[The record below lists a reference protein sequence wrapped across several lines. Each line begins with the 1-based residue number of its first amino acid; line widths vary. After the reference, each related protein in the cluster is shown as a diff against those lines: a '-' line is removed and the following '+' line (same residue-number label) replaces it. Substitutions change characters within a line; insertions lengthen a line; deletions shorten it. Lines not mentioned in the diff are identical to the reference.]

1 MTERRVEFDEL
12 RAGRAI
18 GELEPDESARLEE
31 LGREFDDDDDFDRLI
46 GEVTASLAAGSAE
59 AMPVDLYDRIAAAGE
74 KALGVAPKDT
84 PERTLKVVRDEPKKQ
99 GASRA
104 GAGFMAWS
112 GWAVAAAMAALWIG
126 GVGQQQPPPPPGPEV
141 PPTLAEIRSQLI
153 DGQGDAVE
161 VAWTATED
169 PAAASATGDVV
180 WSNTDQAGVMRF
192 VGLEANNPAELRYQL
207 WIFDAARDERYP
219 IDGGLFDVAPG
230 QTEVLVPVDA
240 RLQVREPTLFAVT
253 VETPDGVVVSD
264 RERIVVVAPMADQ
277 SQAGQ

>member
-18 GELEPDESARLEE
+18 GELDAEESARLEE
-31 LGREFDDDDDFDRLI
+31 LRQEFDDDDDFDRLI
-46 GEVTASLAAGSAE
+46 GEVTASLAAGSA
-59 AMPVDLYDRIAAAGE
+59 ASMPGDLYDRIAAAGE
-74 KALGVAPKDT
+74 RALGGVPKAAQ
-84 PERTLKVVRDEPKKQ
+84 ERPLKVVRDEPKS
-99 GASRA
+99 GGGSRS

-126 GVGQQQPPPPPGPEV
+126 GVGQETVEPIVEPPE
-141 PPTLAEIRSQLI
+141 PTLAEVRAQLI
-153 DGQGDAVE
+153 EGQGDAVE

-169 PAAASATGDVV
+169 PAAASASGDVV
-180 WSNTDQAGVMRF
+180 WSNTGQEGVMRF

-207 WIFDAARDERYP
+207 WIFDAARDDRYP

-240 RLQVREPTLFAVT
+240 RLQVRQPTLFAVT